1 MFPTAAGCY
10 LWGSAIQYLFRSQ
23 HMHIAIVG
31 NIGAGKTTLAHKLA
45 HHFRWEVFLEDVN
58 DNPYLKDF
66 YHDMPRW
73 AFHLQVY
80 FLNGRFRQTQRIK
93 ELQKAGKGI
102 IQDRTIY
109 EDAHIFAANLHESG
123 LLETRD
129 YNNYYALFE
138 SMIDLVAPPDLLL
151 YLRADLPKLI
161 GQIEKRGRDYENSIS
176 IEYLK
181 NLNEHYEKWIGT
193 YSAGRSLII
202 DVNELDYVRNPEDL
216 GTIIEKID
224 NTLFG
229 LF

>member
-1 MFPTAAGCY
+1 
-10 LWGSAIQYLFRSQ
+10 
-23 HMHIAIVG
+23 MHIAIVG

-45 HHFRWEVFLEDVN
+45 QHFRWEVFLEEVD

-66 YHDMPRW
+66 YGDMPRW

-93 ELQKAGKGI
+93 ELVQEGKSV

-109 EDAHIFAANLHESG
+109 EDAHIFAANLHQSG
-123 LLETRD
+123 QLVERD
-129 YNNYYALFE
+129 YQNYYALFE
-138 SMIDLVAPPDLLL
+138 TLIGLVNPPDLLL

-181 NLNEHYEKWIGT
+181 NLNEHYEQWIANYKEGKL
-193 YSAGRSLII
+193 LII
-202 DVNELDYVRNPEDL
+202 DVNELDYVKRPEDL
-216 GTIIEKID
+216 GTIVERINGK
-224 NTLFG
+224 LFG